1 MKSGTHPFRW
11 GWKGWGT
18 RGRIPEREK
27 IVPEETGEGQGD
39 EENEDAGVD
48 GAEEVIELENGGDE
62 SEAGPEGIE
71 KRKSLEG

>member
-1 MKSGTHPFRW
+1 MG
-11 GWKGWGT
+11 
-18 RGRIPEREK
+18 K
-27 IVPEETGEGQGD
+27 IVGTSEGRNVGTSKRQEQAGEGQSD
-39 EENEDAGVD
+39 EENEGTGVD